1 MISGTSPRF
10 LRHLVGSPKI
20 VAPPNVN
27 VRQKQGYSS
36 SCASSTGQNKIPH
49 ECFHS
54 FPRPGTCRSW
64 VPRPIVKLVVPD
76 WFLGLPEPSEALDLE
91 VNKKHRF
98 LMCFCCFSQF
108 TVQDILCLKK
118 APKKKTPLQPGR
130 LAALNRQLEGH

>member
-91 VNKKHRF
+91 VNKKHSF
-98 LMCFCCFSQF
+98 LDVFASPSSGNS
-108 TVQDILCLKK
+108 ILAK
-118 APKKKTPLQPGR
+118 KKKTPLQPGR
-130 LAALNRQLEGH
+130 LAALNRQEN